1 MSAQLVAL
9 TDGRVIQ
16 VDKGILVVGRHAE
29 CDVQILSPKISR
41 LHCCL
46 AQVGEYLV
54 VRDLNS
60 TNGIRVNGVRLIEG
74 RLGDGDELT
83 IGTHRYQVRGEGLA
97 AKAVAPRPAA
107 DKLAAVPKKKGVT
120 AKELESCD
128 VPVAL
133 PEPDAPFR
141 KKSKQT
147 ANMNPVPEQD
157 DATVGPVEPPLVEA
171 VEEEAPPAIEEQPP
185 PAPPHPGN
193 LELVSSSDEF
203 QNPSSHHSP

>member
-46 AQVGEYLV
+46 ALVGEYLI

-60 TNGIRVNGVRLIEG
+60 TNGIRINGVRMIEG
-74 RLGDGDELT
+74 RLGAGDELA
-83 IGTHRYQVRGEGLA
+83 IGTHRYQVRGDGLA
-97 AKAVAPRPAA
+97 AKAAAPPPAA
-107 DKLAAVPKKKGVT
+107 DKPVAVAKKKAVT
-120 AKELESCD
+120 AKDLESCD
-128 VPVAL
+128 APVAL

-141 KKSKQT
+141 KKTKKTTT
-147 ANMNPVPEQD
+147 ANPVPELED
-157 DATVGPVEPPLVEA
+157 DTVGPAEPPLVEL
-171 VEEEAPPAIEEQPP
+171 VEEEAPPVVEEQPQ
-185 PAPPHPGN
+185 PAPPGN
-193 LELVSSSDEF
+193 LELVSSSDES
-203 QNPSSHHSP
+203 QHPSSHQST

>member
-9 TDGRVIQ
+9 TDGRIIQ
-16 VDKGILVVGRHAE
+16 VDKAILVVGRHAE

-46 AQVGEYLV
+46 AQVGEFLV

-60 TNGIRVNGVRLIEG
+60 TNGVRVNGVRLIEG
-74 RLGDGDELT
+74 RLGAGDELT

-97 AKAVAPRPAA
+97 AKAAAPRPAA

-120 AKELESCD
+120 AKELESYD

-141 KKSKQT
+141 KKAKKT
-147 ANMNPVPEQD
+147 TTTNPVSEPDED
-157 DATVGPVEPPLVEA
+157 TVGPVEPPLVEL
-171 VEEEAPPAIEEQPP
+171 VEEEAPPMVEAPAP

-203 QNPSSHHSP
+203 QNPSSHHAP